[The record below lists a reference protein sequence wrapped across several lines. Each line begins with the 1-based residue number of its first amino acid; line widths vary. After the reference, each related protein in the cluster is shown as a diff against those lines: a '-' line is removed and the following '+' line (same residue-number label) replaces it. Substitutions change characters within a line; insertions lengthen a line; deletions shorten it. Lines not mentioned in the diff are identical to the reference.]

1 MAGHAGYAE
10 EGEDIVCAAVSSI
23 ALNTINSIETF
34 TEDKFEYTVNE
45 NDAVINYILKGA
57 KSSESL
63 LLLKSFVLGL
73 NGLYENYSEFI
84 KIAFK
89 EVDHVKYEHSV
100 FCS

>member
-73 NGLYENYSEFI
+73 NGLCKNYSEFI

-89 EVDHVKYEHSV
+89 EV
-100 FCS
+100 